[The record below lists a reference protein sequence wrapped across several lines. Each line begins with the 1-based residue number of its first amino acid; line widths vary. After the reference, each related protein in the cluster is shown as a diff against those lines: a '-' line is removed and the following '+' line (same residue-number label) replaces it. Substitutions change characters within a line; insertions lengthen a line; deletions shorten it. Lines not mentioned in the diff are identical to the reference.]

1 MKKFTG
7 IVLTVSMV
15 LALMTGC
22 TITTDMTEETETSE
36 TEVTDAGP
44 LRPQDDFYGY
54 VNQDFIANA
63 EFEYGDSSVSI
74 GFDQDLIDDEIRTVI
89 NDVVAG
95 DGYVPG
101 SEEDIIKHAYEYY
114 MEYDFENTE
123 IPADLMAAIE
133 SIDSAGS
140 VEELLQTDAA
150 IVRDFGTNGI
160 LQLTPD
166 IDPFDPNSRSIAFK
180 PYSYVMGTSFT
191 QIRDDGYALDT
202 IKDNAELILSTR
214 GNDRDTCNTYGTAV
228 AGFALD
234 LYEETDMEA
243 AENPLDYSY
252 YVVYSADEI
261 NEVLS
266 NIDLSSYLITI
277 GLDSPSTYKYTTNDI
292 GQLSKL
298 NDLLVDENLEV
309 LKVIALDDLYNTYM
323 SYIAPHYSE
332 LVAYTGRNY
341 DTLEDQ
347 AITEISMSFKSETDP
362 LYVERY
368 YSPETDAAL
377 RSMCDDIKEG
387 YRALI
392 SGAEWLSEGTR
403 EGLLIKL
410 DNIVCVTAS
419 DLERHDPAPYADI
432 CGDNY
437 YELYVNYTRQKS
449 QEIVDSM
456 NEPVSRDE
464 AQMVMQQF
472 NACYQPSFN
481 NITIT
486 AAITNAP
493 YFDANADYYTNLGGL
508 GMVIAHEIGHAFDSN
523 GILFDYNG
531 AYDPSWIPDEDMAAL
546 LERNEQA
553 VTYFEDNF
561 VVFGVYHVDGEQ
573 TLGEN
578 YADLGAME
586 CITSLTHNDEERVL
600 LFENFANIWCEL
612 NTDEAIIDQIAY
624 DSHSPALIRVNAVL
638 STTEAFYETY
648 DVQEGDGMY
657 IAPENRI
664 SRWY

>member
-1 MKKFTG
+1 MKKFAG

-22 TITTDMTEETETSE
+22 SVTTETTE
-36 TEVTDAGP
+36 TGTDETTVTEAGP

-54 VNQDFIANA
+54 INQEFIANA
-63 EFEYGDSSVSI
+63 EFEYGDQSVSI
-74 GFDQDLIDDEIRTVI
+74 GFDQDLIDDEIETVI

-95 DGYVPG
+95 GGYVPG
-101 SEEDIIKHAYEYY
+101 SEEDIIKHAYDYY
-114 MEYDFENTE
+114 MAYDFENEE

-133 SIDSAGS
+133 SIEAAES
-140 VEELLQTDAA
+140 VDELLLADAA
-150 IVRDFGTNGI
+150 IVRDYGTNGL

-166 IDPFDPNSRSIAFK
+166 VNPFEPTSRVICFK
-180 PYSYVMGTSFT
+180 PYSYVAGTAFSD
-191 QIRDDGYALDT
+191 IRDDAYALDSV
-202 IKDNAELILSTR
+202 KNNAALVLSTR
-214 GNDRDTCNTYGTAV
+214 GYDTETCDEYGTAV

-234 LYEETDMEA
+234 LYENTDMDA

-252 YVVYSADEI
+252 YEIFNADEI
-261 NEVLS
+261 NAILS
-266 NIDLSSYLITI
+266 NIDISSYLTTI
-277 GLDSPSTYKYTTNDI
+277 GFDDPSSYTYCTNDA

-298 NDLLVDENLEV
+298 NELFTDENLEV
-309 LKVIALDDLYNTYM
+309 LKVIALDGIYTTYM
-323 SYIAPHYSE
+323 SYIAPHYSQ
-332 LVAYTGRNY
+332 LIAYNGRDY
-341 DTLEDQ
+341 HTPEEQ
-347 AITEISMSFKSETDP
+347 AITEISFSFKAETDP
-362 LYVERY
+362 LYVERF

-377 RSMCDDIKEG
+377 RNMCDDIREG

-403 EGLLIKL
+403 EELLVKL
-410 DNIVCVTAS
+410 DNIVYVTAS
-419 DLERHDPAPYADI
+419 DLERHDPAPYANI
-432 CGDNY
+432 FGDNY
-437 YELYVNYTRQKS
+437 YELYVNYTRQKT
-449 QEIVDSM
+449 QEIIAEMD
-456 NEPVSRDE
+456 EPVSRTD
-464 AQMVMQQF
+464 AQMVMQEF
-472 NACYQPSFN
+472 NACYQPSYN

-508 GMVIAHEIGHAFDSN
+508 GMVIAHEMGHAFDSN
-523 GILFDYNG
+523 CILFDADG
-531 AYDPSWIPDEDMAAL
+531 VYDPSWIPDEDMASL

-553 VTYFEDNF
+553 VSYFEDNF
-561 VVFGVYHVDGEQ
+561 TVFGVYHVDGEQ

-586 CITSLTHNDEERVL
+586 CITSLTHNDEERML
-600 LFENFANIWCEL
+600 LFENFATIWCEL
-612 NTDEAIIDQIAY
+612 NTDEAIINQIAY
-624 DSHSPALIRVNAVL
+624 DPHSPALIRVNAVL
-638 STTEAFYETY
+638 STTDAFYETY